1 MGPSEL
7 MTAESSVIA
16 RWSVVV
22 VGAYLIQ
29 IGFLDDLEIIGVHPE
44 LMLLVAVCAGL
55 VGGSSR
61 GAEVGFAAGLLTDL
75 LFSGSLG
82 VSALCFTLV
91 GFGVGAAEDS
101 VIGIEAAAKFYFGV
115 PLAELQPQESLALIA
130 LLKGPSWFDPFCNRE
145 RFEQRY
151 AQTVEKLG
159 KTGPEWSAAAAL
171 SRLRPI
177 GCARR

>member
-101 VIGIEAAAKFYFGV
+101 VIRSTRIISMGIATAA
-115 PLAELQPQESLALIA
+115 
-130 LLKGPSWFDPFCNRE
+130 
-145 RFEQRY
+145 
-151 AQTVEKLG
+151 
-159 KTGPEWSAAAAL
+159 SAAGVLLYAGVSQLLGGHTL
-171 SRLRPI
+171 SDPQLWRIVGIVSVLNGLLCGPLLPLCRWAE
-177 GCARR
+177 GMGLKSRAY